1 MSDEIDRLKARIAE
15 LEAKAKERRQGADA
29 EARAGD
35 EARARFKELEEAAV
49 WLLRHVTGRCL
60 RANGYILDD
69 TSDLS
74 EFLRAHALK
83 GEQNKQKT

>member
-1 MSDEIDRLKARIAE
+1 MADEIDRLNARIAE
-15 LEAKAKERRQGADA
+15 LED
-29 EARAGD
+29 
-35 EARARFKELEEAAV
+35 AAV